1 MKYTMHIN
9 ACKSSPNHPPTP
21 SSVQPL
27 SHVQLFVILWSAALQ
42 ASLSITNSW
51 SLIKLLSVE
60 LVMSPNHL
68 ILCNLLLLLPSVF
81 PSFRVFSNELVLCIR
96 WSKCWSFSFGISP
109 SNEYSG
115 LISFEIDWF
124 DLLAVKGTPQHH
136 SSKAYTYNPAIPLL
150 GIHTEKTRIERHMY
164 PNVHRSTVYNSQDME
179 AT

>member
-1 MKYTMHIN
+1 MKYTMHVN

-68 ILCNLLLLLPSVF
+68 ILCNLLLLLPSIF

-96 WSKCWSFSFGISP
+96 WSKCWSFSFSISP
-109 SNEYSG
+109 SIEYSG
-115 LISFEIDWF
+115 LISFETDWF

-136 SSKAYTYNPAIPLL
+136 SSKAYTIQPSNPTA
-150 GIHTEKTRIERHMY
+150 GHTH
-164 PNVHRSTVYNSQDME
+164 
-179 AT
+179 

>member
-1 MKYTMHIN
+1 MKYTMRVN

-27 SHVQLFVILWSAALQ
+27 SHVQLFVVLWSAALQ

-60 LVMSPNHL
+60 LVMPPNHL
-68 ILCNLLLLLPSVF
+68 ILCNLLLLLPSIF

-96 WSKCWSFSFGISP
+96 WSKCWSLSFGISP

-124 DLLAVKGTPQHH
+124 ALLSVQGTLKSLLQHH
-136 SSKAYTYNPAIPLL
+136 RTWAPPSAHLKLGPTDQASDSLSSLTK
-150 GIHTEKTRIERHMY
+150 
-164 PNVHRSTVYNSQDME
+164 
-179 AT
+179 